1 MVLVASLLVLGAGF
15 CLFDGGGNGDLGP
28 ADALDLCL
36 GMLAVPAMVLPSM
49 DRLIAWGA
57 VTFSAIAVYVVARRL
72 PDPPPRPA
80 LSR

>member
-1 MVLVASLLVLGAGF
+1 MVLAATLLILGAGF
-15 CLFDGGGNGDLGP
+15 CLFDGGDNSDLGH

-36 GMLAVPAMVLPSM
+36 GMLAVPAMVLPSV
-49 DRLIAWGA
+49 DRLIAGGA
-57 VTFSAIAVYVVARRL
+57 VILSAIAVYAAARRL

>member
-1 MVLVASLLVLGAGF
+1 MVLAATLLILGAGL
-15 CLFDGGGNGDLGP
+15 CLFDGGDSSDPGH

-36 GMLAVPAMVLPSM
+36 GMLAVPAMVFPSV
-49 DRLIAWGA
+49 DRLIAGGA
-57 VTFSAIAVYVVARRL
+57 VILSAIAVYAAARRL